1 MQALTREGEVQ
12 PAVEGHVRRVS
23 VLSGAH
29 ELGVLDGRLGDR
41 GGRRLLA
48 HHADPVFR
56 PRFLSDAHPRSEHSR
71 EHVAALQR
79 CTTNT
84 RQTFTG
90 ALQVRGGAKTT
101 REPEPAGEND
111 AQSVEGENK

>member
-1 MQALTREGEVQ
+1 MVAGRLSQAQTLTREGEVQ

-41 GGRRLLA
+41 GGRCLLA
-48 HHADPVFR
+48 HHADPVVR
-56 PRFLSDAHPRSEHSR
+56 ARFLSDARPRLERSR

-79 CTTNT
+79 YTTKK
-84 RQTFTG
+84 RQH
-90 ALQVRGGAKTT
+90 L
-101 REPEPAGEND
+101 
-111 AQSVEGENK
+111 